1 MQLLLQQFYNEFKNF
16 EDTINN
22 AKNNKHKEI
31 NAQLMQNIEIIIKE
45 LQRVNKSNK

>member
-22 AKNNKHKEI
+22 SKSNKHKEV
-31 NAQLMQNIEIIIKE
+31 NAQLLQGIEVIIKE
-45 LQRVNKSNK
+45 LQRIN